1 LIRKEHVDVA
11 MEFMEFSRCA
21 RARDARPTRRPHP
34 HLGVPVL
41 QSSTACGRPS
51 RGPTRETRSTLF

>member
-11 MEFMEFSRCA
+11 MEFSRCA
-21 RARDARPTRRPHP
+21 RARDARPARRPHP
-34 HLGVPVL
+34 IWGSVL

>member
-11 MEFMEFSRCA
+11 MEFSRCA
-21 RARDARPTRRPHP
+21 RARVEHALREGRSSRTRHRAVVRHDT
-34 HLGVPVL
+34 VL

-51 RGPTRETRSTLF
+51 RGPTT